1 MYLALTDKRW
11 NGVIP
16 RVSAAFTKLEEAAEE
31 GVEVGL
37 CNLVVLCQGL
47 KGLQEGIEAGVLD
60 LALVLLEEGDGSIE
74 EVLGRVGLAGFLPD
88 REDPIAASG
97 VLDGVEEEG
106 DRDIRVLVVPQV
118 HEDLK
123 K

>member
-60 LALVLLEEGDGSIE
+60 LALVLLEEGDG
-74 EVLGRVGLAGFLPD
+74 V
-88 REDPIAASG
+88 
-97 VLDGVEEEG
+97 
-106 DRDIRVLVVPQV
+106 
-118 HEDLK
+118 
-123 K
+123 

>member
-1 MYLALTDKRW
+1 MYLPLTDKRG

-16 RVSAAFTKLEEAAEE
+16 RVGAAFSDLKEAGEE

-37 CNLVVLCQGL
+37 CNLVVLCEGL
-47 KGLQEGIEAGVLD
+47 KCLQEGVQAGVLD
-60 LALVLLEEGDGSIE
+60 LALMLVEEGDGSIE
-74 EVLGRVGLAGFLPD
+74 EVLGGVGLEGFLPD
-88 REDPIAASG
+88 REDPIAAYG